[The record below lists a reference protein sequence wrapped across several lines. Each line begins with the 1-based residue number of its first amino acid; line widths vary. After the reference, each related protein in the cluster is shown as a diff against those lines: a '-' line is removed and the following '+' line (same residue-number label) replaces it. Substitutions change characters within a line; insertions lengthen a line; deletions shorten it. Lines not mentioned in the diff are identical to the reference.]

1 MKKKVLII
9 DDEGDLVEELV
20 VLLRR
25 KDFLVDVSLN
35 GNSGLGK
42 VASFQP
48 DIIILDVL
56 MPKMDGW
63 EVCRRIRADP
73 KTEKIPVI
81 VLTGLKEPNLEK
93 EIKAAGAQ
101 DFLLKPYSRETLLN
115 KIRVCLQ

>member
-20 VLLRR
+20 VLLRW

-35 GNSGLGK
+35 GNSGLKK
-42 VASFQP
+42 VSSFQP

-73 KTEKIPVI
+73 KTEKIPI
-81 VLTGLKEPNLEK
+81 LMLTALPPAEPEK
-93 EIKAAGAQ
+93 STHRMGANRILVKPFNPEELIKILHE
-101 DFLLKPYSRETLLN
+101 LLG
-115 KIRVCLQ
+115 